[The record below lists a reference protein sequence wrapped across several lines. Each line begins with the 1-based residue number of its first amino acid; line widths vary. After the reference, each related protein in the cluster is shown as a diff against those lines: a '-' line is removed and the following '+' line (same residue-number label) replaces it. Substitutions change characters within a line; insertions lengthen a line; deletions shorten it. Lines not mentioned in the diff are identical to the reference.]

1 MSEPRVLV
9 VMPTYNERENLPR
22 VVPLVVESHPA
33 VEILVV
39 DDASPDG
46 TGALAEDLAREE
58 PRIHVLH
65 REGKG
70 GLGGAYIAG
79 FQWGLARDYHLFFEM
94 DADLSHP
101 PDRIPDMMDEAR
113 SHPVVIGSR
122 YVDRRVNV
130 VNWPITRLI
139 ISVFGSVYA
148 RVITRLPVMD
158 ATGGFN
164 CWHREVLEA
173 VKLERIRSNGYAFQI
188 ELKLRAWRQGFQ
200 PREIPIVFTERETGE
215 SKMSKRIVL
224 EAVWKVWEL
233 RLRDLF
239 GKL

>member
-1 MSEPRVLV
+1 
-9 VMPTYNERENLPR
+9 MPTYNERENLPR

-70 GLGGAYIAG
+70 GWGGAYIAG
-79 FQWGLARDYHLFFEM
+79 FQWGLARDYDLFFEM

-101 PDRIPDMMDEAR
+101 PDRIPDMIDEAR

>member
-9 VMPTYNERENLPR
+9 VMPTYNERENLLR

-79 FQWGLARDYHLFFEM
+79 FQWGLARDYDLFFEM

-101 PDRIPDMMDEAR
+101 PDRIPDMIDEAR

-139 ISVFGSVYA
+139 ISVFGSIYA

>member
-1 MSEPRVLV
+1 
-9 VMPTYNERENLPR
+9 
-22 VVPLVVESHPA
+22 
-33 VEILVV
+33 
-39 DDASPDG
+39 
-46 TGALAEDLAREE
+46 
-58 PRIHVLH
+58 
-65 REGKG
+65 
-70 GLGGAYIAG
+70 LGGAYIAG
-79 FQWGLARDYHLFFEM
+79 FQWGLARDYDLFFEM

-101 PDRIPDMMDEAR
+101 PDRIPDMIDEAR
-113 SHPVVIGSR
+113 SHPAVIGSR

>member
-1 MSEPRVLV
+1 VSEPRVLV
-9 VMPTYNERENLPR
+9 VMPTYNERENLLR

-79 FQWGLARDYHLFFEM
+79 FQWGLARDYDLFFEM

-101 PDRIPDMMDEAR
+101 PDRIPDMIDEAR